1 MFQFPQMKS
10 QYMYTTNCSKDE
22 ESLCKLEI
30 KCLFNLILEGKYFIS
45 HTYVDPSRSPF
56 IKKCISIMYRG
67 KGLEDIITQILLN
80 KLQSEKYKV
89 TYINL
94 ELLELGF
101 HKRRDIE
108 REIGLNILGEYE
120 LDDPKINFGITK
132 LNDEWIFGELESND
146 SNWLSHNKK
155 PFSYSNALK
164 VNVSRAVV
172 NIAMGNNLNYKVID
186 PCCGIGTVLIEALSM
201 GIDII
206 GYEINPSIGYNAIR
220 NLNYFGYENI
230 ITIGDM
236 TAIKDT
242 FDIVIIDLPY
252 GIFTQITAKEQL
264 DIIESSRRIAKK
276 LVLITFE
283 DMETQIEASGFKIED
298 RCTISKGNFIRYV
311 SICI

>member
-1 MFQFPQMKS
+1 M
-10 QYMYTTNCSKDE
+10 YLYTTNYSKDE

-30 KCLFNLILEGKYFIS
+30 KCLFNLILDGKYFIS
-45 HTYVDPSRSPF
+45 DTYIDPSRSPF
-56 IKKCISIMYRG
+56 IKKCISIMYTV
-67 KGLEDIITQILLN
+67 KTLKDIIDEILLA
-80 KLQSEKYKV
+80 KLHSEKYKV
-89 TYINL
+89 TYINVQG
-94 ELLELGF
+94 EELGF
-101 HKRRDIE
+101 HNRRDIE

-120 LDDPKINFGITK
+120 LDDPKTNFGITK
-132 LNDEWIFGELESND
+132 LNDKWIFGELESND
-146 SNWLSHNKK
+146 STWLSHNKK

-172 NIAMGNNLNYKVID
+172 NIAIGNNLNYKVID

-236 TAIKDT
+236 TVIEDVY
-242 FDIVIIDLPY
+242 DIAIIDLPY
-252 GIFTQITAKEQL
+252 GIFTQITAQEQL
-264 DIIESSRRIAKK
+264 DIILSGRRIARK
-276 LVLITFE
+276 LILITFE
-283 DMETQIEASGFKIED
+283 DMETQIKACGFNIKD
-298 RCTISKGNFIRYV
+298 RCTISKGNFIRHI